1 MSEPIEIHYLRE
13 VLGIRGF
20 VVPTDL
26 VVAPAPAD
34 VTIYFDAP
42 HVVLQPSSELSEAEK
57 ALLKRMLTA
66 IQVTD
71 YQYAEAIFVGLPTM
85 PRVEVHG
92 LNEMANGGEHATELK
107 KKVWSDL
114 QAFSQAMKQGP
125 MD

>member
-1 MSEPIEIHYLRE
+1 MPVEIQYLRD
-13 VLGIRGF
+13 VLGIRGY
-20 VVPTDL
+20 VMPLDL
-26 VVAPAPAD
+26 VVAPPPAD

-42 HVVLQPSSELSEAEK
+42 NVILQSSGDLSDAEK

-71 YQYAEAIFVGLPTM
+71 YQYAEAIFVGLDSM
-85 PRVEVHG
+85 PRVEVRG
-92 LNEMANGGEHATELK
+92 LSEMANNGEHATELK

-125 MD
+125 QD